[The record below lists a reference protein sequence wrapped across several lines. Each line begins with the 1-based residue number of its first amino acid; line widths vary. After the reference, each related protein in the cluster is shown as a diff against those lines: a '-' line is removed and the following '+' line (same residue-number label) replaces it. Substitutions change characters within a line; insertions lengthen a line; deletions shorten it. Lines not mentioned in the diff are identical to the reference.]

1 MVAVV
6 LVHRV
11 RPPAV
16 LAAML
21 IGLTAV
27 HAANKTTIP
36 PEVTQAVAVHM
47 DATKAVRVKAA
58 LGGAAAE
65 AAEAAIAAPAA
76 VVVIHLAGPAGP
88 AAAAPAGA
96 VHPPAMVP
104 VVPVLQAIISTPAAG
119 AAVALVGL
127 TLDGVAAA
135 VLAVGHLTKRVTVA
149 PATRGTPA
157 IRLIQLRLTGC
168 L

>member
-27 HAANKTTIP
+27 HPPPKTTIP

-65 AAEAAIAAPAA
+65 AAEAAIAVPVT
-76 VVVIHLAGPAGP
+76 VVVIYLVVTVVLGAGVPVVPAQTP
-88 AAAAPAGA
+88 T
-96 VHPPAMVP
+96 VLP

-119 AAVALVGL
+119 AAAALIGL
-127 TLDGVAAA
+127 TLDGVLAA

-157 IRLIQLRLTGC
+157 TQPIQLQLTAC
-168 L
+168 R